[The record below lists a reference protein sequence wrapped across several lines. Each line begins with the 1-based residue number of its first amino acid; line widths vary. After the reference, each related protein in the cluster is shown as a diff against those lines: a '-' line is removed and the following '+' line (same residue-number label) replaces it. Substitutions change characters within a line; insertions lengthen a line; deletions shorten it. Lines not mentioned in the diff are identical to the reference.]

1 MLDEKVY
8 QHVPSR
14 FTEEFW
20 GSDDLSPQ
28 QPPTDCTLG
37 VRQRDR
43 AVRPMIA
50 RGLQTGV
57 PEDMP
62 RRGEANGLVPSP
74 LPYHRIIASRDDAMF
89 VNLDRPEERRVGEA
103 GVGNL

>member
-8 QHVPSR
+8 QHGPGR

-62 RRGEANGLVPSP
+62 RRGAANGLVTST
-74 LPYHRIIASRDDAMF
+74 LPYQRIIASATMICSISLMSSARAKIGRAH
-89 VNLDRPEERRVGEA
+89 V
-103 GVGNL
+103 